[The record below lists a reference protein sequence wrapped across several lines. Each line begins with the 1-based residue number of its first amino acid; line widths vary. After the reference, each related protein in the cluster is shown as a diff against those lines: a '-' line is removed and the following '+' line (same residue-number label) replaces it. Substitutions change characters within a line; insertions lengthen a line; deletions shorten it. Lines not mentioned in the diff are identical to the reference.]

1 MRVHGMARP
10 RQSVRE
16 GQGMTCLIACS
27 RCKTG
32 LNLDEAGAGG
42 IYMRFPKRIPL
53 CANCIDEIVYEY
65 LEKEAEE

>member
-1 MRVHGMARP
+1 MEDGA
-10 RQSVRE
+10 
-16 GQGMTCLIACS
+16 MTCLIACS

-32 LNLDEAGAGG
+32 FDLDEAGAGR
-42 IYMRFPKRIPL
+42 IYMSFPKRIPL